1 MAYCLYCK
9 RTAPEHWDS
18 LHRVMI
24 PQDKQFR
31 AINSQGVRVSRLED
45 AIMFAERADAQEWMD
60 KKIEKCGIKDGVE
73 WQIRKVAN

>member
-1 MAYCLYCK
+1 MGYFIYAK

-31 AINSQGVRVSRLED
+31 AINSNGVRVSKLTE
-45 AIMFAERADAQEWMD
+45 AIEFATREDAQEWMD
-60 KKIEKCGIKDGVE
+60 KKIAAQGVKDGVVWE
-73 WQIRKVAN
+73 IRKKAD